1 MRVRAWL
8 LECLLAHSAMMFG
21 VWCVGFGV
29 WGLGFGVWD
38 LAHTAYGP
46 GRERLFCYALPA
58 TVSSS
63 SFVGWCSQ
71 HVPNPQPLHLQP
83 PTPNPQPQPSAP
95 STLNS
100 QTSTLTLNPRPS
112 TLDPQPPNL
121 NPQPLAPSPRSPAL
135 DAGYCVFVVFEAFVD
150 LRPFHH
156 SSHACVHR
164 TESLH
169 VASLYVSLLSLQPP
183 TALYVDLKC
192 VCVCVCVCLCMRVCA
207 RV

>member
-1 MRVRAWL
+1 MVPAGSGCSVTPCQRPFQAPASL
-8 LECLLAHSAMMFG
+8 AGAHSMFQTPNP
-21 VWCVGFGV
+21 CI
-29 WGLGFGVWD
+29 
-38 LAHTAYGP
+38 
-46 GRERLFCYALPA
+46 
-58 TVSSS
+58 SSP
-63 SFVGWCSQ
+63 Q
-71 HVPNPQPLHLQP
+71 RPTPNLNPQP
-83 PTPNPQPQPSAP
+83 PQPSTLKPQP
-95 STLNS
+95 S
-100 QTSTLTLNPRPS
+100 PS

-156 SSHACVHR
+156 SSHASVHR

-192 VCVCVCVCLCMRVCA
+192 VCVCVCVCVCMRVCA